1 MRTRTGHAAVAAA
14 NEKKGGASSA
24 AGTPSRIDS
33 AFIALGYILA
43 ALGFSSEDGSLETA
57 E

>member
-24 AGTPSRIDS
+24 AGTPNRIQS
-33 AFIALGYILA
+33 AFIALRTY
-43 ALGFSSEDGSLETA
+43 LGSARLQQ
-57 E
+57 